1 MSNETPAFQK
11 HGPGLDQSLLLVLSA
26 PSGTGKTTLA
36 RRLVTDTPNS
46 TFSISCTT
54 RAPRGAE
61 QEGVDYQY
69 LTAERFREMLQAD
82 AFAEWANVYG
92 HFYGTPRATI
102 QSAQQTGSLVV
113 FDIDVQGGAQLKMQ
127 YPSAV
132 TVFILP
138 PSYDEL
144 ARRLRLRK
152 TDTEEQIQRR
162 LLGAESEIRKAA
174 TYDYLLVNDE
184 VERTLKD
191 LKAVVRAERLRA
203 TRFDVTTLGF

>member
-1 MSNETPAFQK
+1 MSNEPSPFQQ
-11 HGPGLDQSLLLVLSA
+11 HGPGRDQSLLLVLSA

-36 RRLVTDTPNS
+36 HRLVTETPNS
-46 TFSISCTT
+46 LFSISCTT
-54 RAPRGAE
+54 RSPRGAE
-61 QEGVDYQY
+61 KDGEDYQF
-69 LTAERFREMLQAD
+69 LSAERFREMLQAD

-92 HFYGTPRATI
+92 HFYGTPRSTI
-102 QSAQQTGSLVV
+102 HSAQQNGNLVV
-113 FDIDVQGGAQLKMQ
+113 FDIDVQGGAQLKTQ

-162 LLGAESEIRKAA
+162 LLAAASEIRKAA

-184 VERTLKD
+184 VERTLGD

-203 TRFDVTTLGF
+203 ARFDVTRLGF